1 VRVLLVEDDPRL
13 GPLLARALETDAHE
27 VTLAVSRGSAE
38 ALVLDPFEVAVVD
51 WMLPDG
57 DGLDLCVRFRSSGFT
72 APVLMLTARGET
84 RDRVKALDTA
94 VDDYLVKP
102 FEMDELL
109 ARVRAL
115 GRRGTQSAGLDA
127 GPLHIDI
134 WARHVFANEKLL
146 PPFGTTELDLL
157 VYLARR
163 AERAV
168 PKHEL
173 LSSVWEGDDQSSS
186 LLQVAIFRLREKLG
200 EHAWMVETVRGE
212 GYRLRTTR
220 PAS

>member
-1 VRVLLVEDDPRL
+1 MRVLLVEDDPRL

-115 GRRGTQSAGLDA
+115 GRRGMQSAGLDA

-163 AERAV
+163 AERVV

-173 LSSVWEGDDQSSS
+173 LSSV
-186 LLQVAIFRLREKLG
+186 
-200 EHAWMVETVRGE
+200 
-212 GYRLRTTR
+212 
-220 PAS
+220 